1 MVVVAYLLPFAAANF
16 LYLAPADL
24 VPELATQ
31 RSGRAKLETT
41 ASLLGGLAILYAATW
56 IG

>member
-1 MVVVAYLLPFAAANF
+1 MCIRDRFAAGNF
-16 LYLAPADL
+16 IYIAAADL
-24 VPELATQ
+24 IPELATQ